1 MMRAAYLRYTYDLGG
16 RVRPSFDHTGR
27 GCLLPQGIVNAIVV
41 VILEVISNEPTK
53 VGFVQHDHVVQEFP
67 ATAPYPA
74 LRHTVLSGTAIKP
87 FEPARRQGI
96 PASSPPHC

>member
-41 VILEVISNEPTK
+41 VILEVISNEPTQ
-53 VGFVQHDHVVQEFP
+53 VGFV
-67 ATAPYPA
+67 
-74 LRHTVLSGTAIKP
+74 
-87 FEPARRQGI
+87 
-96 PASSPPHC
+96 